1 MVKRFDGVFP
11 ISTTLFFYD
20 LNCNW
25 SKTNAWPPTGL
36 AKSKYHFLIIFSKVK
51 KISVPGTNRNVKII
65 SNLFLYLE
73 LDLFVLVETIR
84 KNQVST
90 FFFLRCSLFS
100 LCLIRKY
107 VVKYDNCLRVRIFQL
122 FYSNFQLKSTIF
134 LKNYWDFPCGLVF
147 EMKNE

>member
-1 MVKRFDGVFP
+1 MIEDQTIWWRIPYPDKA
-11 ISTTLFFYD
+11 IFYH
-20 LNCNW
+20 LNLNW

-90 FFFLRCSLFS
+90 FFFFVARSFLFVLFVNMS
-100 LCLIRKY
+100 SNMIIAY
-107 VVKYDNCLRVRIFQL
+107 V
-122 FYSNFQLKSTIF
+122 
-134 LKNYWDFPCGLVF
+134 
-147 EMKNE
+147 